1 MKFSAKD
8 FISKCK
14 HKPRGLFIFNKKSLS
29 KNFVLSSVY
38 PSVTMNHISFVA
50 YITYEKIIFKTSLKI
65 QSNFFNY
72 WWKANEAYSIY
83 NICQVHLNTFWYCG
97 FHSTH
102 RLLFNDMCWLN
113 TTQLQSLLW
122 NHKWKKLVHLEWVT
136 GTCSIISL
144 AICDILSI
152 ISRQWP

>member
-38 PSVTMNHISFVA
+38 PYIITMNHISFVA

-102 RLLFNDMCWLN
+102 RLLFNAMCWLN
-113 TTQLQSLLW
+113 TTRLQSLLW
-122 NHKWKKLVHLEWVT
+122 NHKWKKNL
-136 GTCSIISL
+136 CI
-144 AICDILSI
+144 
-152 ISRQWP
+152 